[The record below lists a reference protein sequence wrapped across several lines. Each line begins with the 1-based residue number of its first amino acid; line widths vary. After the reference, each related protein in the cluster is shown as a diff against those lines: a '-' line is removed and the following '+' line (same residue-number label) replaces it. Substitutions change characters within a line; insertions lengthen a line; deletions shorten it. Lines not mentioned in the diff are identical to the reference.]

1 MTYFAVLYTYI
12 TDAEAV
18 SAVRP
23 EHRQFLAG
31 LKEKG
36 MLVGS
41 GPLKETNPGEALIV
55 LALSEG
61 ATVADAEAVMDDD
74 PFNRWNRIANRRIV
88 AWDPVLRI
96 F

>member
-1 MTYFAVLYTYI
+1 
-12 TDAEAV
+12 
-18 SAVRP
+18 
-23 EHRQFLAG
+23 
-31 LKEKG
+31 